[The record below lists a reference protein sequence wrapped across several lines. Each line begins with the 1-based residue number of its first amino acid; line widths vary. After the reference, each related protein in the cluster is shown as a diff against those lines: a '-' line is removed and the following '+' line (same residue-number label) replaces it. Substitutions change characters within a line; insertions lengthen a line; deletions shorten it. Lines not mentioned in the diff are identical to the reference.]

1 MQLHH
6 YKTGTNRNVGR
17 NTVSVSV
24 TVLLALVMLAAGVCG
39 GFLLTRE
46 PEPAAFES
54 TTRAG
59 TLAVRSEPYD
69 DERSVTVTVERSESG
84 SVAAPVG
91 GVVTELRQCA
101 AGSNI
106 ESGSAFI
113 AVDGQLQLA
122 LYLRTPPYRTMTSGM
137 KGGDIAALN
146 AELRRLGYAAPDSDV
161 MTWDTVKAF
170 NALATT
176 AGTQGTTQERQWS
189 IDTSLFAWLPQQ
201 QVTVKECQARYG
213 GQVEQGADVLTTT
226 SQPVR
231 ATFRRNDSSMVQGD
245 RVMEVNGATF
255 TITDQTADS
264 TDASLLS
271 AIGASNEYRAA
282 QQPTASGQ
290 ASDTG
295 GAQSDTGQDTAPN
308 TINVTYRWKL
318 AKALNVVS
326 VPPAAM
332 YDVSADSACVVSR
345 GKRRPCGRLPA
356 WQIDGQRAIRR
367 IPDFRR
373 CSRQHR
379 QGVPMSGQ
387 DRLESIRPAVAGLAG
402 TSTVQDNSGDEQSAH
417 VKLDDVGHSFD
428 GDDWLFRHITMTL
441 YPRRVY
447 ALVGPSGSGK
457 STLLSI
463 VAGWQQPAQGKV
475 IRVSCGR
482 VCWVLQNPHGVA
494 RRKVIDHV
502 ALPYISR
509 GERRNEAEEHA
520 LSLLRVFGLDHL
532 AAKQFRDLSGG
543 EAQRLMLARAVASH
557 AGLLLVD
564 EPTAQLDLATAASV
578 NRTLH
583 GLSISGAIV
592 VVATHDPRTR
602 DACTDIIDLRD
613 YQ

>member
-1 MQLHH
+1 MRMHH
-6 YKTGTNRNVGR
+6 QKTGGNRNAGC

-24 TVLLALVMLAAGVCG
+24 AVLLALVMLAAGVCG

-101 AGSNI
+101 SGSSI

-113 AVDGQLQLA
+113 AVDGQPQLA

-146 AELRRLGYAAPDSDV
+146 AELRRLGYTAPDSDV

-170 NALATT
+170 NALAAH
-176 AGTQGTTQERQWS
+176 AGTQSATQERQWS

-201 QVTVKECQARYG
+201 KVTVKECQARYG
-213 GQVEQGADVLTTT
+213 GHVEQGADVLTTT

-231 ATFRRNDSSMVQGD
+231 ATFRRNDSSMLRGD

-255 TITDQTADS
+255 TITDRTADS

-282 QQPTASGQ
+282 QQPSASGQ
-290 ASDTG
+290 ASDTAG
-295 GAQSDTGQDTAPN
+295 SQSDTGQDTASN

-318 AKALNVVS
+318 AKTLNVVS

-345 GKRRPCGRLPA
+345 GKPVAVHVVASQLGKSMVSVESGASLTSVNVPASTGKACRWACKTSSSPYDPRLQDWREPV
-356 WQIDGQRAIRR
+356 RFRT
-367 IPDFRR
+367 IPVM
-373 CSRQHR
+373 S
-379 QGVPMSGQ
+379 GLPMSS
-387 DRLESIRPAVAGLAG
+387 LTMSG
-402 TSTVQDNSGDEQSAH
+402 TVSTGTTGCSD
-417 VKLDDVGHSFD
+417 
-428 GDDWLFRHITMTL
+428 
-441 YPRRVY
+441 
-447 ALVGPSGSGK
+447 
-457 STLLSI
+457 
-463 VAGWQQPAQGKV
+463 
-475 IRVSCGR
+475 
-482 VCWVLQNPHGVA
+482 
-494 RRKVIDHV
+494 
-502 ALPYISR
+502 IS
-509 GERRNEAEEHA
+509 
-520 LSLLRVFGLDHL
+520 
-532 AAKQFRDLSGG
+532 
-543 EAQRLMLARAVASH
+543 
-557 AGLLLVD
+557 
-564 EPTAQLDLATAASV
+564 P
-578 NRTLH
+578 
-583 GLSISGAIV
+583 
-592 VVATHDPRTR
+592 
-602 DACTDIIDLRD
+602 
-613 YQ
+613 

>member
-1 MQLHH
+1 MRLHH

-54 TTRAG
+54 ATRVG

-101 AGSNI
+101 AGNNI

-113 AVDGQLQLA
+113 AIDGQLQLA
-122 LYLRTPPYRTMTSGM
+122 LYLRTPPYRMMTSGM

-161 MTWDTVKAF
+161 MTWNTVKAF

-282 QQPTASGQ
+282 QQPTASGHPIPE
-290 ASDTG
+290 G
-295 GAQSDTGQDTAPN
+295 P
-308 TINVTYRWKL
+308 
-318 AKALNVVS
+318 KATRDKTPLRT
-326 VPPAAM
+326 P
-332 YDVSADSACVVSR
+332 
-345 GKRRPCGRLPA
+345 
-356 WQIDGQRAIRR
+356 
-367 IPDFRR
+367 
-373 CSRQHR
+373 
-379 QGVPMSGQ
+379 
-387 DRLESIRPAVAGLAG
+387 
-402 TSTVQDNSGDEQSAH
+402 
-417 VKLDDVGHSFD
+417 
-428 GDDWLFRHITMTL
+428 
-441 YPRRVY
+441 
-447 ALVGPSGSGK
+447 
-457 STLLSI
+457 STLHI
-463 VAGWQQPAQGKV
+463 AGSSPK
-475 IRVSCGR
+475 R
-482 VCWVLQNPHGVA
+482 
-494 RRKVIDHV
+494 
-502 ALPYISR
+502 
-509 GERRNEAEEHA
+509 
-520 LSLLRVFGLDHL
+520 
-532 AAKQFRDLSGG
+532 
-543 EAQRLMLARAVASH
+543 
-557 AGLLLVD
+557 
-564 EPTAQLDLATAASV
+564 
-578 NRTLH
+578 
-583 GLSISGAIV
+583 
-592 VVATHDPRTR
+592 
-602 DACTDIIDLRD
+602 
-613 YQ
+613 

>member
-1 MQLHH
+1 MRLHH

-54 TTRAG
+54 ATRAG

-113 AVDGQLQLA
+113 AIDGQLQLA

-271 AIGASNEYRAA
+271 VIGASNEYRAA

-345 GKRRPCGRLPA
+345 GKP
-356 WQIDGQRAIRR
+356 
-367 IPDFRR
+367 
-373 CSRQHR
+373 
-379 QGVPMSGQ
+379 V
-387 DRLESIRPAVAGLAG
+387 AV
-402 TSTVQDNSGDEQSAH
+402 H
-417 VKLDDVGHSFD
+417 VVASQL
-428 GDDWLFRHITMTL
+428 
-441 YPRRVY
+441 
-447 ALVGPSGSGK
+447 GK
-457 STLLSI
+457 SM
-463 VAGWQQPAQGKV
+463 
-475 IRVSCGR
+475 VS
-482 VCWVLQNPHGVA
+482 VQ
-494 RRKVIDHV
+494 
-502 ALPYISR
+502 
-509 GERRNEAEEHA
+509 
-520 LSLLRVFGLDHL
+520 
-532 AAKQFRDLSGG
+532 
-543 EAQRLMLARAVASH
+543 
-557 AGLLLVD
+557 
-564 EPTAQLDLATAASV
+564 
-578 NRTLH
+578 
-583 GLSISGAIV
+583 SGASLTSV
-592 VVATHDPRTR
+592 DVPASTGK
-602 DACTDIIDLRD
+602 ACR
-613 YQ
+613 

>member
-1 MQLHH
+1 MRLHH
-6 YKTGTNRNVGR
+6 PKTGTNRNMGR

-24 TVLLALVMLAAGVCG
+24 AVLLALVMLAAGVCG

-46 PEPAAFES
+46 PQPTAFES

-113 AVDGQLQLA
+113 AIDGQLQLA

-326 VPPAAM
+326 VPPASEPALGS
-332 YDVSADSACVVSR
+332 V
-345 GKRRPCGRLPA
+345 RPKAPILRPEHRSGRYF
-356 WQIDGQRAIRR
+356 I
-367 IPDFRR
+367 F
-373 CSRQHR
+373 CSS
-379 QGVPMSGQ
+379 VPK
-387 DRLESIRPAVAGLAG
+387 A
-402 TSTVQDNSGDEQSAH
+402 
-417 VKLDDVGHSFD
+417 
-428 GDDWLFRHITMTL
+428 
-441 YPRRVY
+441 
-447 ALVGPSGSGK
+447 
-457 STLLSI
+457 
-463 VAGWQQPAQGKV
+463 
-475 IRVSCGR
+475 
-482 VCWVLQNPHGVA
+482 
-494 RRKVIDHV
+494 
-502 ALPYISR
+502 
-509 GERRNEAEEHA
+509 
-520 LSLLRVFGLDHL
+520 
-532 AAKQFRDLSGG
+532 
-543 EAQRLMLARAVASH
+543 
-557 AGLLLVD
+557 
-564 EPTAQLDLATAASV
+564 
-578 NRTLH
+578 
-583 GLSISGAIV
+583 
-592 VVATHDPRTR
+592 
-602 DACTDIIDLRD
+602 
-613 YQ
+613 

>member
-1 MQLHH
+1 MRMHH
-6 YKTGTNRNVGR
+6 QKTGGNRNAGR

-24 TVLLALVMLAAGVCG
+24 AVLLALVMLAAGVCG
-39 GFLLTRE
+39 GVLLTRE
-46 PEPAAFES
+46 PE
-54 TTRAG
+54 
-59 TLAVRSEPYD
+59 LAVRSEPYD

-101 AGSNI
+101 SGSSI

-113 AVDGQLQLA
+113 AVDGQPQLA

-231 ATFRRNDSSMVQGD
+231 ATFRRNDSSMLRGD

-255 TITDQTADS
+255 TITDRTADS

-282 QQPTASGQ
+282 QQPSASGQ

-295 GAQSDTGQDTAPN
+295 GAQSDTGQDTASN

-345 GKRRPCGRLPA
+345 GKP
-356 WQIDGQRAIRR
+356 
-367 IPDFRR
+367 
-373 CSRQHR
+373 
-379 QGVPMSGQ
+379 V
-387 DRLESIRPAVAGLAG
+387 AV
-402 TSTVQDNSGDEQSAH
+402 H
-417 VKLDDVGHSFD
+417 VVASQL
-428 GDDWLFRHITMTL
+428 
-441 YPRRVY
+441 
-447 ALVGPSGSGK
+447 GK
-457 STLLSI
+457 SM
-463 VAGWQQPAQGKV
+463 
-475 IRVSCGR
+475 VS
-482 VCWVLQNPHGVA
+482 VQ
-494 RRKVIDHV
+494 
-502 ALPYISR
+502 
-509 GERRNEAEEHA
+509 
-520 LSLLRVFGLDHL
+520 
-532 AAKQFRDLSGG
+532 
-543 EAQRLMLARAVASH
+543 
-557 AGLLLVD
+557 
-564 EPTAQLDLATAASV
+564 
-578 NRTLH
+578 
-583 GLSISGAIV
+583 SGASLTSV
-592 VVATHDPRTR
+592 DVPASTGK
-602 DACTDIIDLRD
+602 ACR
-613 YQ
+613 

>member
-1 MQLHH
+1 MRLHH
-6 YKTGTNRNVGR
+6 QKTGTNRNAGR

-113 AVDGQLQLA
+113 AIDGQPQLA

-146 AELRRLGYAAPDSDV
+146 AELRRLGYAAPDSDI

-170 NALATT
+170 NALAAT

-213 GQVEQGADVLTTT
+213 GHVEQGADVLTTT

-231 ATFRRNDSSMVQGD
+231 ATFRRNDSSMLQGD
-245 RVMEVNGATF
+245 RVMEVNGTTF

-282 QQPTASGQ
+282 QQPSASGQ
-290 ASDTG
+290 ASDTAG
-295 GAQSDTGQDTAPN
+295 SQSDTGQDTASN

-332 YDVSADSACVVSR
+332 YDVSPDSACVVSH
-345 GKRRPCGRLPA
+345 GLPVAGLPA
-356 WQIDGQRAIRR
+356 WQIDGQRGIRH

-373 CSRQHR
+373 CSRQHG

-387 DRLESIRPAVAGLAG
+387 DQLEPMRSTITGLAG
-402 TSTVQDNSGDEQSAH
+402 TSTVRNDPGDGRSAH

-441 YPRRVY
+441 HPRRVY

-463 VAGWQQPAQGKV
+463 IAGWQQPAQGTV
-475 IRVSCGR
+475 IRASCGR

-502 ALPYISR
+502 ALPYIAR

-520 LSLLRVFGLDHL
+520 LALLRVFGLDHL